1 MTTTNVQE
9 SLFYGFK
16 QLTFDFNGRQAF
28 LVFPKEPD
36 AGKNF
41 LLKTEYFGAFPNLE
55 IAMLER
61 GFHLAHVQNETRWC
75 KPSDTE
81 MQAAFIQWL
90 HEEYGLAP
98 RCTPVGMSCGG
109 MQAIFLSAKH
119 PELVNACYID
129 APVVN
134 LLSCPAGLGL
144 AGNDMWPEFEQ
155 AMGISLSQLLGSREH
170 PLDYVPAMV
179 ASKVPLFLVAGD
191 SDGVVPYC
199 ENGELVDRIYRK
211 MGGDITTIV
220 KPGCDHHPHGLEDP
234 TPIIEF
240 VLKHSA
246 L

>member
-1 MTTTNVQE
+1 MTATNIQE
-9 SLFYGFK
+9 SLFFGFK
-16 QLTFDFNGRQAF
+16 QLTFTFEGRQAI
-28 LVFPKEPD
+28 LVCPKEPD
-36 AGKNF
+36 GGKNW

-55 IAMLER
+55 IAMLEK

-81 MQAAFIQWL
+81 MQAAFIRWL

-109 MQAIFLSAKH
+109 MQAIYLSGKH

-134 LLSCPAGLGL
+134 LLSCPAGLGA
-144 AGNDMWPEFEQ
+144 AGNGMWPEFEQ
-155 AMGISLSQLLGSREH
+155 AMGISLAELIGSREH
-170 PLDYVPAMV
+170 PLDYVPAM
-179 ASKVPLFLVAGD
+179 AANKVPVILIAGD

-199 ENGELVDRIYRK
+199 ENGALVDRFYREN
-211 MGGDITTIV
+211 GGEILTIV

-234 TPIIEF
+234 TPIAEF
-240 VLKHSA
+240 ILKHS
-246 L
+246 

>member
-1 MTTTNVQE
+1 MNATNVQE

-75 KPSDTE
+75 KPTDTE
-81 MQAAFIQWL
+81 RQAAFIQWL
-90 HEEYGLAP
+90 HEEYGLAS

-109 MQAIFLSAKH
+109 MQAIYLSAKH

-134 LLSCPAGLGL
+134 LLSCPAGLGR
-144 AGNDMWPEFEQ
+144 AGNGMWPEFEQ
-155 AMGISLSQLLGSREH
+155 AMGISLPELIGSREH

-234 TPIIEF
+234 TPIAAFI
-240 VLKHSA
+240 LKHS
-246 L
+246 

>member
-1 MTTTNVQE
+1 MSVTNVQE
-9 SLFYGFK
+9 SLFFGFK
-16 QLTFDFNGRQAF
+16 QLTFTFGGRQAI

-36 AGKNF
+36 AHKNW

-55 IAMLER
+55 IAMLEK
-61 GFHLAHVQNETRWC
+61 GFHLAHIQNETRWC

-81 MQAAFIQWL
+81 SQAAFIHWL

-109 MQAIFLSAKH
+109 MQAIYLSGKH

-134 LLSCPAGLGL
+134 LLSCPAGLGQ
-144 AGNDMWPEFEQ
+144 AGSGMWPEFEQ
-155 AMGISLSQLLGSREH
+155 AMGISLAELIGSREH

-179 ASKVPLFLVAGD
+179 ANKVPVILVAGD
-191 SDGVVPYC
+191 SDGVVPYS
-199 ENGELVDRIYRK
+199 ENGALVDRIYRK
-211 MGGDITTIV
+211 MGGEIVTIV

-234 TPIIEF
+234 TPIVDFI
-240 VLKHSA
+240 LQHS
-246 L
+246 